1 MKYNKKVS
9 FLQRGNRLGTTAG
22 KSNAEIMAEARRN
35 QASGP
40 AATSRPSNAE
50 IMAEARRHQA
60 REQGQQAQDAQAAL
74 AQQNRGN
81 AIASNRIQGNVPS
94 VSATSSFRIP
104 TTQDMRAHANP
115 VRRTGG
121 IPLRNRAVAATNV
134 FTPEGGW
141 RDATRTLPVADNGYY
156 FKNPGSGRPS
166 GLSRSQEREIEGRVN
181 AERIAARNAAAE
193 RNAPYVRGLNP
204 GTSTPYVNP
213 NTRPVRR
220 SQEEINRS
228 IYPSFQQGGTMK
240 QGVSQED
247 LIMDFAIRY
256 LTTMGVAE
264 QDIMDQ
270 DGNVNPE
277 YVEEITAAINEV
289 DNPEFWE
296 AYEQAP
302 DELVMEYIESSNP
315 GAVEMARK
323 GAKLRV
329 LNSLKYKTYR

>member
-9 FLQRGNRLGTTAG
+9 FLQKGNRLGTTAG

-35 QASGP
+35 QAIER
-40 AATSRPSNAE
+40 A
-50 IMAEARRHQA
+50 
-60 REQGQQAQDAQAAL
+60 QQAQDAQAAE
-74 AQQNRGN
+74 AEQNRRN
-81 AIASNRIQGNVPS
+81 TIAGTRIQRNVPS

-121 IPLRNRAVAATNV
+121 IPPRNRAVAATNV
-134 FTPEGGW
+134 YVPKGGW
-141 RDATRTLPVADNGYY
+141 IHASEYEAPIADNGYY

-166 GLSRSQEREIEGRVN
+166 GLSRSQERVIEGRVN
-181 AERIAARNAAAE
+181 AERAAKE
-193 RNAPYVRGLNP
+193 RNTQHVQRLNP
-204 GTSTPYVNP
+204 RTAPPYVNP
-213 NTRPVRR
+213 NPTTPAVRR
-220 SQEEINRS
+220 SQEEINSR
-228 IYPSFQQGGTMK
+228 IYPSFQQGGTME

-264 QDIMDQ
+264 QDIMDR

-302 DELVMEYIESSNP
+302 DELVMEYIESSNS
-315 GAVEMARK
+315 GAIEMARK